1 MGESVTQTSWR
12 WWGAAASRAQRD
24 GAVGERRIAVGVGWT
39 RRRNSVGV
47 ASFIAGR
54 DREPAVSGPMARR
67 HACGGAHAGTS
78 RGERRLRLPCGPR
91 EAVGS
96 KASVGWAAVGGGL
109 GVRGRWGISPCA
121 IENLSP
127 GLRELVKVGPLP
139 MTCGSLFYQFFFWN
153 RLSLPRLNGNV
164 HLCKNGKP
172 HITIV
177 LNKWH
182 HDKGK
187 PCNSSA

>member
-12 WWGAAASRAQRD
+12 GWGAAASRAQRD

-67 HACGGAHAGTS
+67 HACGGAHAGTP

-109 GVRGRWGISPCA
+109 GVRGRWGISP
-121 IENLSP
+121 
-127 GLRELVKVGPLP
+127 LRDGEPLP
-139 MTCGSLFYQFFFWN
+139 RAPRTGKGWAPAYDMWVPILSNFFWN

-187 PCNSSA
+187 PCNSSE